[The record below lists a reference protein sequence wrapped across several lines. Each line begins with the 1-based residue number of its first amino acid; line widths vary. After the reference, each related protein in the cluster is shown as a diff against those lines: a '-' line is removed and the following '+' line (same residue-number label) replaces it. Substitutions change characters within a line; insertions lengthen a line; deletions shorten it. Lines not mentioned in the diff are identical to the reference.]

1 MVWYNITAYNL
12 KVIFVLRNNKE
23 NVICNNKNAEGV
35 MQMKCSKNLERAIVL
50 GLMLSTG
57 VYGSA
62 LAKVG
67 DNTGGSGEYIVITP
81 DDNEWIGKMN
91 LNGEGAK
98 ISSSGEFSSINVYT
112 YGVAEEYN
120 NDSYLGET
128 TTALLI
134 GGYENEVDVTV
145 NGPVSI
151 INEAVNEENKNQQ
164 TIDNNNALY
173 VRGGSTFTINGSD
186 NKVYIKAIDGAEE
199 RSSAISVRE
208 NSTVNISGNNVQI
221 VGNIDFIAKNGTK
234 DNIANLTLHTSNSF
248 WYGNEGQAANV
259 GQLTDVIDKVADD
272 VVVAAKKSSKPGSY
286 IEIMPEYML
295 KAIGKGVLNEYMPDV
310 LNSFGGGQLNLTLN
324 NGAEWVYDSNGST
337 EAEFTAGKLIEYMPD
352 SLLDKLVQ
360 MGINEDKFLENLK
373 NELSDDIDVAIQ
385 SEVSKISAITLNGGV
400 VNLQDDDIKAKYA
413 DYIGDLSK
421 YKEHHKV
428 TIGELK
434 GKGGIFKVDLDW
446 STNKGTDGLGQKKE
460 TENSDYIYIEKMD
473 AKANGNSTQ
482 VVDFDASKADLDQ
495 MKIGKDRLYFANV
508 ADGETDFVTVNGTK
522 QAVSSVAGN
531 IYNYEYSVGS
541 EDNIVTY
548 STAKENTTENTT
560 TQPVGTEFYIEV
572 TGKSAEGNANYESAK
587 GAMYAGYALGTE
599 FDTLNKRMGEARYLE
614 DDNGVW
620 VRYRHAKTGW
630 DDTFETNS
638 DMFQLGFDKQV
649 QEDDGTHYRGVAVD
663 YTDADTS
670 LMHASGDGEN
680 KRYAVSLYDTWVGE
694 KGHYRDLVLRGG
706 RINSDY
712 DISGM
717 FDNGMADI
725 GGDYHQWFG
734 SISAEWGRKNDMQS
748 GWYFEPQVQ
757 AQLAR
762 IGGASYVSDSG
773 VDVDQDGA
781 TSLIGRAGFRIGR
794 EYVKDNGKTDNYYF
808 KADLMHE
815 FMGDKGIAL
824 STATER
830 YTDEY
835 DGQETWCDVGIG
847 ADISLGK
854 NSYFWADVE
863 RTLGADFDNTWQ
875 INGGFRWEF

>member
-1 MVWYNITAYNL
+1 MYEIKYGQTEQY
-12 KVIFVLRNNKE
+12 KEIDVL
-23 NVICNNKNAEGV
+23 A
-35 MQMKCSKNLERAIVL
+35 SDL
-50 GLMLSTG
+50 GKS
-57 VYGSA
+57 
-62 LAKVG
+62 
-67 DNTGGSGEYIVITP
+67 
-81 DDNEWIGKMN
+81 W
-91 LNGEGAK
+91 
-98 ISSSGEFSSINVYT
+98 
-112 YGVAEEYN
+112 
-120 NDSYLGET
+120 NDEDV
-128 TTALLI
+128 TALIVRGHLSVED
-134 GGYENEVDVTV
+134 GGTVEIVSHIENDPVD
-145 NGPVSI
+145 G
-151 INEAVNEENKNQQ
+151 
-164 TIDNNNALY
+164 NNALY
-173 VRGGSTFTINGSD
+173 ARDRGIVNIDADNVYIAAFGGEGKRDAAISAKHNGDITING
-186 NKVYIKAIDGAEE
+186 K
-199 RSSAISVRE
+199 
-208 NSTVNISGNNVQI
+208 TVQI
-221 VGNIDFIAKNGTK
+221 IGNIDFIDDNNANT
-234 DNIANLTLHTSNSF
+234 DNIVNITLNSSESF

-259 GQLTDVIDKVADD
+259 GQLTDLIDKVAND
-272 VVVAAKKSSKPGSY
+272 VVTATKGT
-286 IEIMPEYML
+286 
-295 KAIGKGVLNEYMPDV
+295 KAEGLLDKEACLDLLNPAV
-310 LNSFGGGQLNLTLN
+310 SNILNSFGGGELDLELKDK
-324 NGAEWVYDSNGST
+324 AEWVYDSNGNT
-337 EAEFTAGKLIEYMPD
+337 EIEFTNDMLISYIPSDLMD
-352 SLLDKLVQ
+352 LLNVYEVFFPGTK
-360 MGINEDKFLENLK
+360 EAFLTNLK
-373 NELSDDIDVAIQ
+373 NELGNTIDVTIQ
-385 SEVSKISAITLNGGV
+385 AEVSKISAITLNGGV
-400 VNLQDDDIKAKYA
+400 VNLNDENIQRKYA
-413 DYIGDLSK
+413 DYIVADGEEYIK
-421 YKEHHKV
+421 HQKV

-434 GKGGIFKVDLDW
+434 GNGGIFKVDLDW
-446 STNKGTDGLGQKKE
+446 ATNKGNKFE
-460 TENSDYIYIEKMD
+460 TENSDYIYIEKMSD
-473 AKANGNSTQ
+473 DANGKSTQ
-482 VVDFDASKADLDQ
+482 IIDFDASKAHLDQ

-599 FDTLNKRMGEARYLE
+599 LDTLNKRMGEARYLE
-614 DDNGVW
+614 EDDGVW
-620 VRYRHAKTGW
+620 VRYRHSKTGW
-630 DDTFETNS
+630 DDTYETNG
-638 DMFQLGFDKQV
+638 DMFQLGFDNEVTEK
-649 QEDDGTHYRGVAVD
+649 DGKHYRGVAID
-663 YTDADTS
+663 YTDADTNI
-670 LMHASGDGEN
+670 MGISGEGEHE
-680 KRYAVSLYDTWVGE
+680 RYAVSLYDTWLGE

-824 STATER
+824 STVTER

-854 NSYFWADVE
+854 NSYFWADIE
-863 RTLGADFDNTWQ
+863 RTFGADFDNTWQ

>member
-1 MVWYNITAYNL
+1 
-12 KVIFVLRNNKE
+12 
-23 NVICNNKNAEGV
+23 

-50 GLMLSTG
+50 GLILSTG

-62 LAKVG
+62 WAAYTPI
-67 DNTGGSGEYIVITP
+67 DDSGK
-81 DDNEWIGKMN
+81 WIGKMDD
-91 LNGEGAK
+91 NGQGAS
-98 ISSSGEFSSINVYT
+98 ITSSGEFSSINVYT
-112 YGVAEEYN
+112 NGVEEKYD

-208 NSTVNISGNNVQI
+208 NSTVKISGNNVQI
-221 VGNIDFIAKNGTK
+221 VGNIDFISQGGHKN
-234 DNIANLTLHTSNSF
+234 NAANLTLKTSNSF
-248 WYGNEGQAANV
+248 WYGNEGQAAKKE
-259 GQLTDVIDKVADD
+259 QLNSLIDEVAR
-272 VVVAAKKSSKPGSY
+272 VASDAALGY
-286 IEIMPEYML
+286 ISVDECKILIDSEVDN
-295 KAIGKGVLNEYMPDV
+295 I
-310 LNSFGGGQLNLTLN
+310 LNSFGGGKLTLALN
-324 NGAEWVYDSNGST
+324 NGAEWVYDSNGKT
-337 EAEFTAGKLIEYMPD
+337 EVAFTDKQLVNYLSDKKIQE
-352 SLLDKLVQ
+352 LLDKHPFGGFLTPAEVK
-360 MGINEDKFLENLK
+360 NKVKDKLR
-373 NELSDDIDVAIQ
+373 DIIDVTIQ
-385 SEVSKISAITLNGGV
+385 SEVSRISAITLNGGV

-413 DYIGDLSK
+413 DYIGDLSE

-434 GKGGIFKVDLDW
+434 GSGGIFKLDLDW
-446 STNKGTDGLGQKKE
+446 DTNKDQYGLGQKNE
-460 TENSDYIYIEKMD
+460 TENSDYIYIEKVD
-473 AKANGNSTQ
+473 NKTKTNPVQ
-482 VVDFDASKADLDQ
+482 IVDFDASKAHLEN
-495 MKIGKDRLYFANV
+495 MEINKDKLYFANV
-508 ADGETDFVTVNGTK
+508 ADGNTSFITASSVYSNAGNVFDYTYGTGSNGTDWYIS
-522 QAVSSVAGN
+522 VS
-531 IYNYEYSVGS
+531 
-541 EDNIVTY
+541 
-548 STAKENTTENTT
+548 
-560 TQPVGTEFYIEV
+560 
-572 TGKSAEGNANYESAK
+572 GKSAESNPNFSAAK

-599 FDTLNKRMGEARYLE
+599 LDTLNKRMGEARYLE
-614 DDNGVW
+614 ENDGVW
-620 VRYRHAKTGW
+620 VRYRHSKTGW
-630 DDTFETNS
+630 DDTYETNG
-638 DMFQLGFDKQV
+638 DMFQLGFDNEVTEK
-649 QEDDGTHYRGVAVD
+649 DGKHYRGVAID
-663 YTDADTS
+663 YTDADTNI
-670 LMHASGDGEN
+670 MGISGEGEHE
-680 KRYAVSLYDTWVGE
+680 RYAVSLYDTWLGE

-712 DISGM
+712 DVSGA
-717 FDNGMADI
+717 FSSGYEDI

-734 SISAEWGRKNDMQS
+734 SISAEWGRKNDMGT

-762 IGGASYVSDSG
+762 VGGASYVSDSG

-794 EYVKDNGKTDNYYF
+794 EYVKDNGKHDNFYI
-808 KADLMHE
+808 KADLLHE
-815 FMGDKGIAL
+815 FAGDKSFSLDGNDG
-824 STATER
+824 R
-830 YTDEY
+830 YDKEY

-863 RTLGADFDNTWQ
+863 RTFGADFDNTWQ

>member
-1 MVWYNITAYNL
+1 MVWYNITAYNI
-12 KVIFVLRNNKE
+12 KVKLVLRNNKE
-23 NVICNNKNAEGV
+23 KVICNNKNAEGV

-50 GLMLSTG
+50 GLILSTG
-57 VYGSA
+57 VCGSA
-62 LAKVG
+62 WAADIEFYGKASPSGDTYGYEIKENINGININVAGSEKTYDTTAALIFKTGNKHNVTGDIYIVNTVDAPDGEDSSLNISNNDGLQVIDGSKVDIKG
-67 DNTGGSGEYIVITP
+67 NDVYIASVGGSGNKIRENYIADMGIIKLEANIKAWKKSTALSVG
-81 DDNEWIGKMN
+81 IGKDN
-91 LNGEGAK
+91 
-98 ISSSGEFSSINVYT
+98 SI
-112 YGVAEEYN
+112 
-120 NDSYLGET
+120 D
-128 TTALLI
+128 
-134 GGYENEVDVTV
+134 
-145 NGPVSI
+145 
-151 INEAVNEENKNQQ
+151 
-164 TIDNNNALY
+164 
-173 VRGGSTFTINGSD
+173 
-186 NKVYIKAIDGAEE
+186 
-199 RSSAISVRE
+199 
-208 NSTVNISGNNVQI
+208 ISGDNI
-221 VGNIDFIAKNGTK
+221 KIIGNIDFTDDEPTAILNGNTNNKIKLCFNSKNSYFYGDVYDRMIIK
-234 DNIANLTLHTSNSF
+234 NAEIKLSDKIFGNDKYISINNKSLVGMKQGSADITL
-248 WYGNEGQAANV
+248 
-259 GQLTDVIDKVADD
+259 K
-272 VVVAAKKSSKPGSY
+272 
-286 IEIMPEYML
+286 
-295 KAIGKGVLNEYMPDV
+295 
-310 LNSFGGGQLNLTLN
+310 
-324 NGAEWVYDSNGST
+324 NGAEWIYD
-337 EAEFTAGKLIEYMPD
+337 EIPLIEN
-352 SLLDKLVQ
+352 LTLD
-360 MGINEDKFLENLK
+360 
-373 NELSDDIDVAIQ
+373 
-385 SEVSKISAITLNGGV
+385 GGV
-400 VNLQDDDIKAKYA
+400 VVLDDEYIK
-413 DYIGDLSK
+413 SK
-421 YKEHHKV
+421 YENEIVKV
-428 TIGELK
+428 YNEENVVVDTVKLSDYRSDASHDIVKIDHLTGS
-434 GKGGIFKVDLDW
+434 GIFKANLDW
-446 STNKGTDGLGQKKE
+446 VNSQNKKYTYNQYYKNYNESVSVGSIQITQILGFNPGTDYIFID
-460 TENSDYIYIEKMD
+460 NSKV
-473 AKANGNSTQ
+473 GTTQ
-482 VVDFDASKADLDQ
+482 IIDFDASKAHLDQ

-508 ADGETDFVTVNGTK
+508 ADSGTDFVTVNGTK
-522 QAVSSVAGN
+522 QAVSSGAGN
-531 IYNYEYSVGS
+531 IFSYEYRVGS
-541 EDNIVTY
+541 EENKVTN
-548 STAKENTTENTT
+548 SIAKDNTTENTA
-560 TQPVGTEFYIEV
+560 TQPDGTEFYIEV
-572 TGKSAEGNANYESAK
+572 TGKSAEGNANFESAK

-599 FDTLNKRMGEARYLE
+599 LDTLNKRMGEARYLE

-663 YTDADTS
+663 YTDADTR

-680 KRYAVSLYDTWVGE
+680 KRYAVSLYDTWIGE

-835 DGQETWCDVGIG
+835 DGQETWFDIGLG
-847 ADISLGK
+847 ADISIGK

-863 RTLGADFDNTWQ
+863 RTFGADFDNTWQ

>member
-1 MVWYNITAYNL
+1 MVWYNITAYNI
-12 KVIFVLRNNKE
+12 KVKLVLRNNEE

-35 MQMKCSKNLERAIVL
+35 MQMKRSKNLERAIVL
-50 GLMLSTG
+50 GLILSTG
-57 VYGSA
+57 VCGSA
-62 LAKVG
+62 WAAYTPI
-67 DNTGGSGEYIVITP
+67 DDSGK
-81 DDNEWIGKMN
+81 WIGKMDD
-91 LNGEGAK
+91 NGQGAS
-98 ISSSGEFSSINVYT
+98 ITSSGEFSSINVYT
-112 YGVAEEYN
+112 NGVEEKYD

-134 GGYENEVDVTV
+134 GGEKQKVDVTV

-151 INEAVNEENKNQQ
+151 VNEAVNEENKNQQ

-234 DNIANLTLHTSNSF
+234 DNKANLTLHTSNSF

-259 GQLTDVIDKVADD
+259 GQLTDVIDEVADD
-272 VVVAAKKSSKPGSY
+272 VVVAAKNSSTPGSY
-286 IEIMPEYML
+286 IEKMPEDML
-295 KAIGKGVLNEYMPDV
+295 KAIGKGVLNDYMPDV

-337 EAEFTAGKLIEYMPD
+337 EAEFTDGKLIEYMPD

-434 GKGGIFKVDLDW
+434 GNGGIFKVDLDW
-446 STNKGTDGLGQKKE
+446 DTNNGQKVE
-460 TENSDYIYIEKMD
+460 TKNSDYIYIENVENAD
-473 AKANGNSTQ
+473 SQ
-482 VVDFDASKADLDQ
+482 QIVDFDASKAHLEN
-495 MKIGKDRLYFANV
+495 MKINEDKLYFANV
-508 ADGETDFVTVNGTK
+508 ANGTT
-522 QAVSSVAGN
+522 AFTTLNSVYSNAGN
-531 IYNYEYSVGS
+531 VFDYTYGTGNKGTDWYIYVS
-541 EDNIVTY
+541 
-548 STAKENTTENTT
+548 
-560 TQPVGTEFYIEV
+560 
-572 TGKSAEGNANYESAK
+572 GKSAESNPNFSAAK

-599 FDTLNKRMGEARYLE
+599 LDTLNKRMGEARYLE
-614 DDNGVW
+614 EDDGVW
-620 VRYRHAKTGW
+620 VRYRHSKTGW
-630 DDTFETNS
+630 DDTYETNG
-638 DMFQLGFDKQV
+638 DMFQLGFDNEVTEK
-649 QEDDGTHYRGVAVD
+649 DGKHYRGVAID
-663 YTDADTS
+663 YTDADTNI
-670 LMHASGDGEN
+670 MGISGEGEHE
-680 KRYAVSLYDTWVGE
+680 RYAVSLYDTWLGE

-712 DISGM
+712 DISGA
-717 FDNGMADI
+717 FSKGYEDI

-734 SISAEWGRKNDMQS
+734 SISAEWGRKNDMGT

-794 EYVKDNGKTDNYYF
+794 EYVKDNGKHDNFYI
-808 KADLMHE
+808 KADLLHE
-815 FMGDKGIAL
+815 FAGDKSFSLTGNDG
-824 STATER
+824 R
-830 YTDEY
+830 YDKEY

-863 RTLGADFDNTWQ
+863 RTFGADYDNTWQ